1 MRMQTSIVA
10 LLGLALAACGGA
22 EESVSPEQTDGVE
35 TEVSENEG
43 DAATAA
49 AVAGEADHADM
60 ANWLCHPGK
69 EDDAC
74 SANLDYAVVNADGTL
89 EEMSFERAD
98 APPVDCFYVYPTIS
112 FDSTP
117 NSDLNAGPEEERVA
131 ALQLGAFGETCRLF
145 APVYRQITLTH
156 LQSLMGGAEF
166 SADPELGFNDVVD
179 AWNTYL
185 ETENNGRGVVLI
197 GHSQGARMVERL
209 MRETISGS
217 DSEDL
222 IISAMPIGYTMYA
235 DAEMGNVGAFP
246 ICKTGDQ
253 TGCVIGYVSF
263 RSDFPPPAD
272 SRFGDTSADGQR
284 AICVNPAELS
294 GDDGVLDA
302 RLARTGF
309 FGIENAS
316 FVEGQRIATPYAS
329 LPGMLSAECVETDGH
344 TYLAVEVT
352 GDPTDPR
359 ADDILGDV
367 VVGPDVLRDWGL
379 HLIDINV
386 AMGNLVSI
394 VETQAAAWATTS
406 TEE

>member
-22 EESVSPEQTDGVE
+22 EESTSREQSDGVVTE
-35 TEVSENEG
+35 TSGNEVDAFEG
-43 DAATAA
+43 ATE
-49 AVAGEADHADM
+49 AGEADYADM
-60 ANWLCHPGK
+60 ANWLCHPGMG
-69 EDDAC
+69 DDAC
-74 SANLDYAVVNADGTL
+74 SANLDHTVVNADGTL
-89 EEMSFERAD
+89 EEVSFQAAD

-117 NSDLNAGPEEERVA
+117 NSDLNAGPEEARVA

-166 SADPELGFNDVVD
+166 TADAELGFNDVVD
-179 AWNTYL
+179 AWNAYL
-185 ETENNGRGVVLI
+185 ETENAGRGVFLL

-222 IISAMPIGYTMYA
+222 IVSAMPIGYTMYA
-235 DAEMGNVGAFP
+235 DVDTGNVGAFP
-246 ICKTGDQ
+246 ICQTGDQ
-253 TGCVIGYVSF
+253 IGCVIAYVTF
-263 RSDFPPPAD
+263 RSDFPPPED
-272 SRFGDTSADGQR
+272 SRFGDTNADGQR

-294 GDDGVLDA
+294 GDNGSLDA

-309 FGIENAS
+309 FGIENAR
-316 FVEGQRIATPYAS
+316 FVEGQRISTPYAS
-329 LPGMLSAECVETDGH
+329 MPGMLSAECVETDRH

-352 GDPTDPR
+352 GDPSDPR

-367 VVGPDVLRDWGL
+367 VVGTDVLRDWGL
-379 HLIDINV
+379 HTIDINV
-386 AMGNLVSI
+386 AMGNLVAI
-394 VETQAAAWATTS
+394 VETQAAAWATAS